1 MNPNLE
7 SVNTMKP
14 QERGRPARFSSLR
27 AGCPRSLPIPP
38 RLLAGRATKPRER
51 GCPARFLR
59 TGHHRSPSASALIVS
74 LAFVVLI
81 AILVVGFATTARLE
95 RDIVES
101 HSAKLQ
107 AGLLNEMAVRVA
119 QARLQNGTATT
130 ANSTWLSQPG
140 RLTTIS
146 GNTNEFFDLTSGA
159 SANANATQDV
169 SVDLNPPPLLNSE
182 RAISGNLSVS
192 MPVKWIYVRQ
202 DGSLILDP
210 SAAPTYDA
218 GNPIVGRFA
227 FWTDDLSARIN
238 LNTATAASATNPPTA
253 SWPGHQNLTALL
265 TASDIA
271 ALKSYRANN
280 HFESARDAL
289 RATNS
294 TTLRAALANQKFD
307 VTHFSHSPS
316 SLNVFGEPKIVL
328 TTQSNRAHLSTNY
341 FKILSDETKDPG
353 TIDGV
358 VDATKYNAL
367 FTTLYGYLSRT
378 NWPLMPGKSFVQKYG
393 PNGATQIILNLI
405 DYVRS
410 AESTNVLV
418 EASRGEFNENTGTF
432 AFKSGSG
439 GTSKTFMGN
448 ARRLLITQLGVWMGD
463 TPPFKVNFYTEVF
476 LPLSAGGS
484 VTNLQ
489 TGRDMFN
496 QIAYD
501 EMDGGNLTRKI
512 LVAGV
517 NSPLQ
522 NVAGSGSA
530 RYRLDPGEFRTIIMS
545 YPGIATNNLANPTN
559 RPAGNIYLRSVVRV
573 ANNNNYGVD
582 IVPTFAY
589 LSSDGPGEMIAYPLN
604 GPGIPEAGSIANI
617 HTVAVNDPVINKHRL
632 DWTNA
637 PVNTLGINAN
647 KNTPVSTLGQ
657 SAGSLIPQQDT
668 DDSGRLTDVGFG
680 FPAVKGSIKN
690 PRGRVES
697 LGELGR
703 IHTGGNGI
711 VSMGFSDKKGTPWR
725 TLRIQPRV
733 SSDTTLPDWLLL
745 NLFAVPEGANGVTAF
760 DAAIMQPT
768 ANAVAGR
775 VNVNAR
781 IFPTNWTT
789 TNRTA
794 PLLSALTANATGTP
808 LPNPQAAATNILE
821 GTLAT
826 GSNPGRWYG
835 SASFTNTHLFFLPE
849 QIVEI
854 KDVADGGEASEARLA
869 NILPFLTTRS
879 SAFAVYS
886 VGQKIRQLK
895 SGVIKVLGESRS
907 MTILERLDNGTFR
920 EHSTTDLGL

>member
-14 QERGRPARFSSLR
+14 RKRGR
-27 AGCPRSLPIPP
+27 LP
-38 RLLAGRATKPRER
+38 
-51 GCPARFLR
+51 RFLR
-59 TGHHRSPSASALIVS
+59 TGHHRSPRASALIVS

-81 AILVVGFATTARLE
+81 AILVVGFATTSRLE

-107 AGLLNEMAVRVA
+107 AGLLNELAVRVA
-119 QARLQNGTATT
+119 QARLQSGTTNT

-140 RLTTIS
+140 RITTIS
-146 GNTNEFFDLTSGA
+146 GNTNGFFDLSSGA
-159 SANANATQDV
+159 SANVTQDV
-169 SVDLNPPPLLNSE
+169 SVDLNPPPLLNNE
-182 RAISGNLSVS
+182 RAISGNFSVS

-238 LNTATAASATNPPTA
+238 LNTATAASATNPPTV
-253 SWPGHQNLTALL
+253 SWPGRQNLTALTNL
-265 TASDIA
+265 QAADIA
-271 ALKSYRANN
+271 ALKSYRTTN

-289 RATNS
+289 RATTNS
-294 TTLRAALANQKFD
+294 PTLHAALSNQKFD

-316 SLNVFGEPKIVL
+316 SSLNVFGEPKIFL
-328 TTQSNRAHLSTNY
+328 TTQSNRAYPSTNY
-341 FKILSDETKDPG
+341 FNILSDETKDPG

-358 VDATKYNAL
+358 VNATNYNAL
-367 FTTLYGYLSRT
+367 FTNLYGYLSRT
-378 NWPLMPGKSFVQKYG
+378 DWPLMPGKSFVQKYG
-393 PNGATQIILNLI
+393 PNGVTQIILNLI

-418 EASRGEFNENTGTF
+418 EASRGEFNENTSTF

-448 ARRLLITQLGVWMGD
+448 ARRLLITQLGVWMDD

-476 LPLSAGGS
+476 LPLSAGGN

-512 LVAGV
+512 LVAGT

-530 RYRLDPGEFRTIIMS
+530 RYRLEPGEFRTIIMS
-545 YPGIATNNLANPTN
+545 YSGIATNNLVNPTN
-559 RPAGNIYLRSVVRV
+559 RPVGNIYLRSVVRV

-604 GPGIPEAGSIANI
+604 APGIPEAGNMANI

-637 PVNTLGINAN
+637 PVNTLGINTN

-657 SAGSLIPQQDT
+657 PAGSLIPQQDT
-668 DDSGRLTDVGFG
+668 DGSGRLTDVGFG

-690 PRGRVES
+690 PQGRVES

-733 SSDTTLPDWLLL
+733 SSDNSLPDWLLL
-745 NLFAVPEGANGVTAF
+745 NLFAVPEDASGVTPL
-760 DAAIMQPT
+760 DTAILHPT
-768 ANAVAGR
+768 PSTVGGQ
-775 VNVNAR
+775 VNVNAH

-794 PLLSALTANATGTP
+794 PLLSVLTANVTSMP
-808 LPNPQAAATNILE
+808 LPNPQAAATNIFE

-835 SASFTNTHLFFLPE
+835 SASFTNTRLFFLPE

-854 KDVADGGEASEARLA
+854 KDVADGGEVSEARLA

-907 MTILERLDNGTFR
+907 MTLLERLDNGTFR